1 MSINVKLVEYKVHF
15 CYQGNTDE
23 LVENKKIGIDK
34 TTLFILKNYVQFHKY
49 FFNSKCPQQ

>member
-1 MSINVKLVEYKVHF
+1 MNVKFVESKVHF

-23 LVENKKIGIDK
+23 LVENKKIDIDK